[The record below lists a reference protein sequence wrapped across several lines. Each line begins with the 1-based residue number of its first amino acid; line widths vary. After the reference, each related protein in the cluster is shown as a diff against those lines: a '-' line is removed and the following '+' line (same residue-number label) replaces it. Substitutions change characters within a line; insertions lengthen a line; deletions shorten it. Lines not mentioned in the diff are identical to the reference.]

1 METLVET
8 GNKTFHTWQQ
18 RFSCVDFHPP
28 LALAAPPTNIHW
40 DLGLKGAGSF
50 ASSYQQMQ
58 TQS

>member
-1 METLVET
+1 METSDET
-8 GNKTFHTWQQ
+8 KNKTFHTWQQ

-28 LALAAPPTNIHW
+28 LALATTNIHW
-40 DLGLKGAGSF
+40 DLGLKGTGSF